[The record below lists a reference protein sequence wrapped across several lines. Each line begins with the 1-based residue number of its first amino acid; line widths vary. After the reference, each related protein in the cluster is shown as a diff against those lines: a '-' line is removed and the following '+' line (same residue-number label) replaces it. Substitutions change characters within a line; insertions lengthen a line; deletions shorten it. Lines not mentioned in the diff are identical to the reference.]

1 MSVITLE
8 PGQTLIVRAARIWR
22 GTPAPPRKGVIY
34 VQNGKVIAL
43 TAGDEPE
50 ECLSADH
57 SREPAPVL
65 ELPNCTVIPG
75 LIDCHVHLALDGRD
89 FSSARH
95 QWSARGEL
103 LERVKADLTNTL
115 ERGIV
120 AVRDGG
126 DRAGIGLEVKELVK
140 KGSLAGPLVLACG
153 YALHQQGKYGSF
165 LGPGLT
171 PGELEKAVDSLTRQG
186 VDHLKVLVS
195 GIVSFSEYG
204 RVGGPQFTR
213 DELKRAVYHAHSRG
227 LRVMAHAS
235 GDEAVRMAVEAGV
248 DSIEHG
254 YFISEESLYRMAA
267 NGIAWVP
274 TVIPVAGQV
283 RGKLNTQY
291 TAREIEVITRTWQR
305 QLEMIKKAREMGVTL
320 GVGTDAGATGVCHGR
335 GFLEELLLY
344 REAGLSPADI
354 LIAATRNGAA
364 ILGLGHLLGRIEPG
378 RPAFLVAVEGNP
390 WEDVSALARVKYVF
404 RPIDFPIKR
413 KYTFHKDMYRTGLG
427 ENTP

>member
-1 MSVITLE
+1 MSVIDLKTGENLV
-8 PGQTLIVRAARIWR
+8 LKALVWR
-22 GTPAPPRKGVIY
+22 GTPEPPREGLVFLREGR
-34 VQNGKVIAL
+34 VAAVAEGDNGCRDKV
-43 TAGDEPE
+43 
-50 ECLSADH
+50 
-57 SREPAPVL
+57 PAPGSPDLL
-65 ELPNCTVIPG
+65 ELPGCTVIPG

-89 FSSARH
+89 FSRARQ
-95 QWSARGEL
+95 QWNNRPEWQ
-103 LERVKADLTNTL
+103 ERVKADLQETL

-126 DRAGIGLEVKELVK
+126 DRAGIGLEAKQLVMS
-140 KGSLAGPLVLACG
+140 GRLAGPLVLACG
-153 YALHQQGKYGSF
+153 QALHRQGKYGSF

-171 PGELEKAVDSLTRQG
+171 PAELETAVDSLARQG

-213 DELKRAVYHAHSRG
+213 EELQRIVHRARGRG

-235 GDEAVRMAVEAGV
+235 GEEAVRLAVEAGV

-254 YFISEESLYRMAA
+254 YFLSEESLHRMAA
-267 NGIAWVP
+267 RGIAWVP

-283 RGKLNTQY
+283 RGQWRAQY
-291 TAREIEVITRTWQR
+291 TAREAEIINRTWR
-305 QLEMIKKAREMGVTL
+305 RHLKMVRKALEMGVTL

-354 LIAATRNGAA
+354 LLAATRNGAA
-364 ILGLGHLLGRIEPG
+364 ILGLEHLLGRIEPG

-390 WEDVSALARVKYVF
+390 WKDIGALARVKYVF
-404 RPIDFPIKR
+404 RPAQ
-413 KYTFHKDMYRTGLG
+413 
-427 ENTP
+427 